1 MLILD
6 RDDLGCRQ
14 RWVGEPL
21 IDLFE
26 SLLPCLGLFL
36 LAPNRSGEH
45 HRVAGALGNALPEH
59 TVQAGRPFLELVFDN
74 SEGKRHEC
82 LRRDGTVVGKV
93 KELLKGGGRSIL
105 EDCMAQGLFCIE
117 VRQVDKVTNVAT
129 LVQNLLLL
137 RKNFTPAIPNIGGD
151 LRSLVTEL
159 PCAHELR
166 EEEVDVCP
174 TRLRAAD
181 HGWDLE
187 VTQPPVNG
195 S

>member
-1 MLILD
+1 M
-6 RDDLGCRQ
+6 
-14 RWVGEPL
+14 
-21 IDLFE
+21 
-26 SLLPCLGLFL
+26 LPCLGLFL

-74 SEGKRHEC
+74 PEGKSDES
-82 LRRDGTVVGKV
+82 LRRDGTAVGKV

-105 EDCMAQGLFCIE
+105 KDCMAQGLFCIE
-117 VRQVDKVTNVAT
+117 VRQVDKITNVAT

-137 RKNFTPAIPNIGGD
+137 REDFTPTIPNIGGD

-166 EEEVDVCP
+166 EEEVYVCT
-174 TRLRAAD
+174 TRLRTTD
-181 HGWDLE
+181 HGWDFE
-187 VTQPPVNG
+187 VAQAPING
-195 S
+195 GKV